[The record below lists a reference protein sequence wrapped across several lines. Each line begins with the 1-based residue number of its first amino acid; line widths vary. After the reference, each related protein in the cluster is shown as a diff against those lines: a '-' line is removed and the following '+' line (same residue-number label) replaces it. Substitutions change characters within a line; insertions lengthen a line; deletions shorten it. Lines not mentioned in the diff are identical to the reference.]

1 MRHDMP
7 QVILHARIDELSR
20 LPEHVRWLLQQRSG
34 IRRSRMHD
42 IGRFRQALP

>member
-20 LPEHVRWLLQQRSG
+20 LPEHVRWLLQRSG